1 MKSMLQ
7 LFATL
12 ACALALTACGGGNN
26 NDTTPTIPAQPA
38 YSATDT
44 VVGTGIEAIAGDQ
57 LTVNYTGW
65 LYDSTAADKKGKM
78 FDTSRDLSPFTFT
91 LGKGTVIGG
100 WEKGILGMKA
110 GGKRTLVIPQDLA
123 YGAAGA
129 PAGRLGVAI
138 PTYAPL
144 IFEVELIS
152 IKR

>member
-26 NDTTPTIPAQPA
+26 NDTAPTIPAQPA
-38 YSATDT
+38 FQAIDT

-57 LTVNYTGW
+57 LTVHYTGW
-65 LYDSTAADKKGKM
+65 LYDSSKSDKKGTQ
-78 FDTSRDLSPFTFT
+78 FDTSRDKTPFTFT

-100 WEKGILGMKA
+100 WEKGLVGMKA
-110 GGKRTLVIPQDLA
+110 GGKRTLIIPQDLA
-123 YGAAGA
+123 YGQAGS
-129 PAGRLGVAI
+129 GTAI
-138 PTYAPL
+138 PAYSPL